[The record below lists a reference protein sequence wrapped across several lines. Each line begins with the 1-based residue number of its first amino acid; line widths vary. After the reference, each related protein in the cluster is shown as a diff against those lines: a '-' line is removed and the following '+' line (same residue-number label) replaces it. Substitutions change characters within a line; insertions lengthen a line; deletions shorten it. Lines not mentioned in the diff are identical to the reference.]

1 MSSKDSH
8 TINVFSGCTLFITRL
23 LGRKQGMAID
33 GVGIKVS
40 MRLRLMDKVSAKAAA
55 TCSPRRSIILVRMVE
70 RTMPWE
76 RQMPVTIKRPLFHY
90 CMIQN
95 DETER
100 L

>member
-1 MSSKDSH
+1 MTH
-8 TINVFSGCTLFITRL
+8 IPYVFSGCTLFITRL
-23 LGRKQGMAID
+23 LGRKHGMAIN
-33 GVGIKVS
+33 GVGVKVS

-70 RTMPWE
+70 RTVPWK

-90 CMIQN
+90 GMIQN